1 MDGIDVHCHDADPFS
16 PALDTYQIQFTEIWD
31 NQIKGRGSHYLE
43 SQKQLAD
50 ANSKNELSEY
60 WRGKTGASYTD
71 ISVFAVGL
79 LWLKQVRISIPSR
92 KFLK

>member
-50 ANSKNELSEY
+50 ANDERKMFQMKN
-60 WRGKTGASYTD
+60 
-71 ISVFAVGL
+71 
-79 LWLKQVRISIPSR
+79 IP
-92 KFLK
+92 